1 MSSTIQAYI
10 LNIKS
15 HTKHELILFC
25 FVGGMDRGGRGG
37 WQPRGG
43 GDRGPP
49 RGGGWRDR

>member
-1 MSSTIQAYI
+1 MSSSIYI

-15 HTKHELILFC
+15 HTKQELILFF